1 MQKDLNSFLRA
12 SLFFALFVVLGLTFG
27 FLTFKILS
35 FSRTVEVP
43 LIMNMTVIEA
53 AKELGKAG
61 LDLKIEGEDFDSVI
75 PSGKIIRQD
84 VPAGKTVKEKRA
96 VRIVISKGPKVLSIP
111 LLVNETLQNAES
123 ILLQKGLRIG
133 KVINV
138 HSDAVAKGVI
148 VAQGPEPDD
157 KLTDM
162 ITVLVSTG
170 PHDQAYYCPDFQ
182 GKQIE
187 DVREV
192 AQKMGLEIETQGTGS
207 IVTIQRPRP
216 GTVIKSSEK
225 LYLEMKEVTTP

>member
-1 MQKDLNSFLRA
+1 MNSFLRA
-12 SLFFALFVVLGLTFG
+12 SLFFVLFVVLGLTFG

-53 AKELGKAG
+53 DKVLGKAG

-75 PSGKIIRQD
+75 PSGKIVRQD

-96 VRIVISKGPKVLSIP
+96 IRVVISKGPKVLSIP
-111 LLVNETLQNAES
+111 LLANETLQAAES

-133 KVINV
+133 KVISV
-138 HSDAVAKGVI
+138 HSDAVQKGII
-148 VAQGPEPDD
+148 VAQAPEPDD

-162 ITVLVSTG
+162 ITVLVSAG
-170 PHDQAYYCPDFQ
+170 PHEHTYYCPDFQ

-192 AQKMGLEIETQGTGS
+192 AQKMGIEIETRGTGS
-207 IVTIQRPRP
+207 VVVIQRPKP

>member
-1 MQKDLNSFLRA
+1 MQKRMNSFLRA

-43 LIMNMTVIEA
+43 AITNMTVIEA
-53 AKELGKAG
+53 DKVLGKAG

-75 PSGKIIRQD
+75 PSGRIVRQD
-84 VPAGKTVKEKRA
+84 VPPGKTVKEKRA
-96 VRIVISKGPKVLSIP
+96 IKIVISKGPKVLSLP
-111 LLVNETLQNAES
+111 LLINETSQNAEA

-138 HSDAVAKGVI
+138 HSDVVQKGVV
-148 VAQGPEPDD
+148 VAQRPEPDD
-157 KLTDM
+157 KLTNV
-162 ITVLVSTG
+162 ITVLVSAG

-187 DVREV
+187 DVREL
-192 AQKMGLEIETQGTGS
+192 ALKMGLEIETQGTGS
-207 IVTIQRPRP
+207 HVNIQRPKP

-225 LYLEMKEVTTP
+225 LYLEMREATTP

>member
-1 MQKDLNSFLRA
+1 MQKGMNSFLRA

-43 LIMNMTVIEA
+43 SIMNMTVIEA
-53 AKELGKAG
+53 DKVLGKSG

-75 PSGKIIRQD
+75 PSGKIMRQD
-84 VPAGKTVKEKRA
+84 VPPGKSVKEKRA
-96 VRIVISKGPKVLSIP
+96 IKIVISKGPKVLSIP
-111 LLVNETLQNAES
+111 MLVNETLQNAES

-138 HSDAVAKGVI
+138 RSDAVQKGII
-148 VAQGPEPDD
+148 VAQRPEPDD

-162 ITVLVSTG
+162 ITVLVSAG
-170 PHDQAYYCPDFQ
+170 PHDQAYYCPDFL

-187 DVREV
+187 EVREV
-192 AQKMGLEIETQGTGS
+192 AQKMGLEIETQGTGN
-207 IVTIQRPRP
+207 IVKIQRPKP
-216 GTVIKSSEK
+216 GTVIKSGEK

>member
-1 MQKDLNSFLRA
+1 MNSFLRA
-12 SLFFALFVVLGLTFG
+12 ALFFALFVVLGLTFG

-43 LIMNMTVIEA
+43 AITNMTVIEA
-53 AKELGKAG
+53 DKVLGKAG

-75 PSGKIIRQD
+75 PSGKIVRQD
-84 VPAGKTVKEKRA
+84 VPAGKTVKERRA
-96 VRIVISKGPKVLSIP
+96 IRIVISKGPRVHSIP
-111 LLVNETLQNAES
+111 LLVSETLQSAES

-138 HSDAVAKGVI
+138 HSDTAPKGVI
-148 VAQGPEPDD
+148 VAQKPDPDD
-157 KLTDM
+157 KLTDV
-162 ITVLVSTG
+162 ITVLVSAG

-192 AQKMGLEIETQGTGS
+192 AQKMGLDIETQGTGS
-207 IVTIQRPRP
+207 IVRAQRPKP
-216 GTVIKSSEK
+216 GTVIKNSEK

>member
-1 MQKDLNSFLRA
+1 MNSFLRA

-27 FLTFKILS
+27 FLTFKVLS

-43 LIMNMTVIEA
+43 SITNMTVIEA
-53 AKELGKAG
+53 DKVLGKSG

-75 PSGKIIRQD
+75 PSGKIVRQD
-84 VPAGKTVKEKRA
+84 VPPGKTVKEKRA
-96 VRIVISKGPKVLSIP
+96 IRIVISKGPKVLSIP
-111 LLVNETLQNAES
+111 LLVNETLQSADS
-123 ILLQKGLRIG
+123 LLIQKGLRIG

-138 HSDAVAKGVI
+138 RSDTVQRGLI
-148 VAQGPEPDD
+148 VAQKPEPDD
-157 KLTDM
+157 KLTDV
-162 ITVLVSTG
+162 ITVLVSAG

-187 DVREV
+187 DAREV

-207 IVTIQRPRP
+207 TVKSQKPKP
-216 GTVIKSSEK
+216 GSVIKSSEK

>member
-1 MQKDLNSFLRA
+1 MNSFLRV
-12 SLFFALFVVLGLTFG
+12 SLFFVLFVVFGLTFG

-43 LIMNMTVIEA
+43 SIMNMTVIEA
-53 AKELGKAG
+53 DKVLGKAG

-75 PSGKIIRQD
+75 PLGKIVRQD
-84 VPAGKTVKEKRA
+84 VPPGKTVKEKRA
-96 VRIVISKGPKVLSIP
+96 IRVVISKGPKVLSIP

-123 ILLQKGLRIG
+123 ILVQKGLRIG

-138 HSDAVAKGVI
+138 HSDGIEKGLV
-148 VAQGPEPDD
+148 VAQRPEPDD
-157 KLTDM
+157 KLTDV
-162 ITVLVSTG
+162 ITVLVSAG
-170 PHDQAYYCPDFQ
+170 PHDQTYYCPDFQ
-182 GKQIE
+182 GRQIE

-207 IVTIQRPRP
+207 IVKNQRPKP
-216 GTVIKSSEK
+216 GAVIKNSEK

>member
-1 MQKDLNSFLRA
+1 MNSFLRA

-43 LIMNMTVIEA
+43 SITNMTVIEA
-53 AKELGKAG
+53 DKVLGKAG
-61 LDLKIEGEDFDSVI
+61 LDLKIEGEDFDSVV
-75 PSGKIIRQD
+75 PSGKIARQD

-96 VRIVISKGPKVLSIP
+96 IRVVISKGPKVLSIP

-123 ILLQKGLRIG
+123 ILMQKGLRIG

-138 HSDAVAKGVI
+138 RSDTVQKGII
-148 VAQGPEPDD
+148 VAQRPEPDD
-157 KLTDM
+157 KLTDV
-162 ITVLVSTG
+162 ITVLVSAG

-187 DVREV
+187 DAREV

-207 IVTIQRPRP
+207 IVKLQRPKP
-216 GTVIKSSEK
+216 GSIIKSSEK
-225 LYLEMKEVTTP
+225 LYLEMKEVMTP

>member
-1 MQKDLNSFLRA
+1 MNSFLRA

-43 LIMNMTVIEA
+43 PIMNMTVIEA
-53 AKELGKAG
+53 DKVLGKAG

-84 VPAGKTVKEKRA
+84 VPPGKTVKEKRA
-96 VRIVISKGPKVLSIP
+96 IKIVISKGPKVLSIP

-123 ILLQKGLRIG
+123 ILMQKGLRIG

-138 HSDAVAKGVI
+138 HSDAVQKGII
-148 VAQGPEPDD
+148 VAQKPETDD
-157 KLTDM
+157 KLADV
-162 ITVLVSTG
+162 ITVLVSAG

-182 GKQIE
+182 GKQLE
-187 DVREV
+187 DAREV

-207 IVTIQRPRP
+207 IVKIQRPKP

>member
-1 MQKDLNSFLRA
+1 MNSFLRA
-12 SLFFALFVVLGLTFG
+12 ALFFALFVVLGLTFG

-43 LIMNMTVIEA
+43 AITNMTVIEA
-53 AKELGKAG
+53 DKVLGKAG
-61 LDLKIEGEDFDSVI
+61 LDLKIEGEDFDSLI
-75 PSGKIIRQD
+75 PSGKIVRQD
-84 VPAGKTVKEKRA
+84 VPAGKSVKERRA
-96 VRIVISKGPKVLSIP
+96 IKIVISKGPRVLSIP
-111 LLVNETLQNAES
+111 LLVSETLQSAES

-138 HSDAVAKGVI
+138 HSDTAPKGVI
-148 VAQGPEPDD
+148 VAQKPEPED
-157 KLTDM
+157 KLTDV
-162 ITVLVSTG
+162 ITVLVSAG

-192 AQKMGLEIETQGTGS
+192 AKKMGLDIEIQGTGS
-207 IVTIQRPRP
+207 IVRAQRPKP
-216 GTVIKSSEK
+216 GTMIKNSEK